1 MEQIYIGQILELDDP
16 NMICI
21 HLVDRPSL
29 IISKKTFGSKFQFKD
44 FIVCSIEEVRRHK
57 YIIRRLYT
65 FKEASIG
72 EIIFENEEPYV
83 EIQYQ
88 KDRIIRIPCKYFPNL
103 YDGAKVRFRLENNSD
118 GIKAIIY
125 KVLGNRN
132 DASIDIMDTAESYD
146 IPTIFS
152 KRALRQASLVKNPDF
167 ETIQTNRK
175 DLVDS
180 EIFTIDGKY
189 SKDFDDAISLKEEDG
204 HYILGVHIADVDYY
218 VKENS
223 PLDLEARKRGMT
235 AYLLNYVYPMLPEN
249 ISNGVCSLNE
259 GVYRLTLTCQMKIS
273 RNGII
278 KDVSCFPTI
287 IESKKRMTYE
297 DANVVLDGTN
307 VSGYTPFKDTLFE
320 MKSLADKLYERRKES
335 GSIEFDATEPI
346 IELDR
351 YGHVVDVKK
360 RNRGKSE
367 FLIGEF
373 MLAANRSIAT
383 LLSNEGIVYPHRIHL
398 SPDLTKLKEV
408 EGKLESIGVSIKPIF
423 KVEREMRSFILN
435 TILEEYR
442 RSLNYPVISNILIGC
457 MRRAKYSVDDLGH
470 FGLGFSKYTHF
481 TSPIRRYPDLMI
493 HRIIKKHYLENL
505 PQTSD
510 DVKKIDEDSKY
521 VTIREGE
528 INKCEEK
535 IIRLKSREYLLAHL
549 GEEVDAVV
557 KDCSDKGLLIEL
569 KNCIEGFILAEELD
583 AEYRKNSYSFTSF
596 NSSTI
601 YKIGTK
607 MKVRLVKG
615 KLPDKVSFEIVENSS
630 GKTYSMKRQE
640 KFY

>member
-72 EIIFENEEPYV
+72 EIIIENEEPYL

-307 VSGYTPFKDTLFE
+307 VSGIP
-320 MKSLADKLYERRKES
+320 
-335 GSIEFDATEPI
+335 
-346 IELDR
+346 
-351 YGHVVDVKK
+351 
-360 RNRGKSE
+360 
-367 FLIGEF
+367 
-373 MLAANRSIAT
+373 
-383 LLSNEGIVYPHRIHL
+383 LLKI
-398 SPDLTKLKEV
+398 
-408 EGKLESIGVSIKPIF
+408 
-423 KVEREMRSFILN
+423 
-435 TILEEYR
+435 
-442 RSLNYPVISNILIGC
+442 
-457 MRRAKYSVDDLGH
+457 
-470 FGLGFSKYTHF
+470 
-481 TSPIRRYPDLMI
+481 
-493 HRIIKKHYLENL
+493 HYL
-505 PQTSD
+505 
-510 DVKKIDEDSKY
+510 K
-521 VTIREGE
+521 
-528 INKCEEK
+528 
-535 IIRLKSREYLLAHL
+535 
-549 GEEVDAVV
+549 
-557 KDCSDKGLLIEL
+557 
-569 KNCIEGFILAEELD
+569 
-583 AEYRKNSYSFTSF
+583 
-596 NSSTI
+596 
-601 YKIGTK
+601 
-607 MKVRLVKG
+607 
-615 KLPDKVSFEIVENSS
+615 
-630 GKTYSMKRQE
+630 
-640 KFY
+640 